1 MVVYPQSIKMHTRD
15 IHAIK
20 RVWMCA
26 LRIRRGSNFVN
37 SPLILH
43 AKEAI
48 GTKSVCQL
56 RSGLLL
62 SNIENLVQTRLHK
75 SQTEALILS
84 HRNFRFASHVIT
96 SSVKKRLT
104 KWNYLRCNVL
114 DLEFKSGHLMVL
126 KKHLACCD
134 D

>member
-1 MVVYPQSIKMHTRD
+1 
-15 IHAIK
+15 
-20 RVWMCA
+20 MC
-26 LRIRRGSNFVN
+26 VN
-37 SPLILH
+37 
-43 AKEAI
+43 
-48 GTKSVCQL
+48 L